1 MRSPSIKTAE
11 WAHRGEGGVPN
22 TFGFVLQ
29 RKQFPHKGQIFLN
42 IYVFIV
48 LQHTLI
54 ISRIK
59 QENFTFNHQDA
70 KPSPTHILLRN
81 KFLWPQ
87 KKCVT
92 LQIKTLQI
100 SECKIRR
107 HAKTL
112 DPSAS
117 LLHNLWTINLPSVC
131 HRVQNVH
138 IILCTV
144 VFMPTKYNLSSPGKI
159 E

>member
-1 MRSPSIKTAE
+1 
-11 WAHRGEGGVPN
+11 
-22 TFGFVLQ
+22 
-29 RKQFPHKGQIFLN
+29 
-42 IYVFIV
+42 
-48 LQHTLI
+48 
-54 ISRIK
+54 
-59 QENFTFNHQDA
+59 
-70 KPSPTHILLRN
+70 
-81 KFLWPQ
+81 
-87 KKCVT
+87 
-92 LQIKTLQI
+92 LQI

-144 VFMPTKYNLSSPGKI
+144 VFMPTKYNLSSPGKNK
-159 E
+159 